1 MYRCAACLAGRQEH
15 WGSHVP
21 VLSSPPEGASQRDP
35 HGLLAALFSQRLD
48 AVVVTDTNLNITEYA
63 GGAEELYGWTRAE
76 ALGRHWPALVPTQLM
91 SGGGATPAEL
101 LRDEHD
107 VRADARV
114 KRKDGAWIEIQVS
127 ATGLRDAAGRLTGWL
142 GIARDLGGVR
152 QAEQRAQEQR
162 DEFAAIFDSSVVGV
176 AVAGPDGR
184 LLRINEALQRM
195 LGYSSDEIRGR
206 FLLEFTHPDD
216 LAIHEAPLRGLFEGQ
231 RDEAE
236 FEKRYV
242 HRDGTPVWSLTSV
255 GVLRDHAGAPRL
267 VISTLKNITARKAAE
282 ALTAEAERRLREAL
296 ESLIEGCML
305 VGRDWTYLFVNDTM
319 AGYCA
324 LPRASM
330 VGRRMPEVF
339 PGVEATAA
347 YASYARCMSG
357 GVPQQFENAYTYADG
372 RVGWYEQRVYPV
384 PEGIFVVAID
394 VTGRKAVE
402 QALMES
408 EAKFRFVVE
417 NASDAINLLD
427 LRTGKYV
434 LMNQRQVALTGFTQE
449 EMENLPASEAYDR
462 VHPEDRDISMEQQ
475 RRVAAGEDLELAVE
489 YRWRVKSG
497 EYRWFSDSRTLVRDE
512 AGRPVALVGVS
523 QDITERKRVEE
534 AIRQELRT
542 NQTLLEQLRSRKTLT
557 GHLPICMYCKKIHD
571 ADGRWHILEEFIS
584 SQTDVLFSHGLC
596 PACTER
602 FLQGNA

>member
-1 MYRCAACLAGRQEH
+1 MY
-15 WGSHVP
+15 VP
-21 VLSSPPEGASQRDP
+21 SSPPESASQCHP
-35 HGLLAALFSQRLD
+35 HALLDALFSQRLD
-48 AVVVTDTNLNITEYA
+48 AVVVTDTDLNITEYA
-63 GGAEELYGWTRAE
+63 GSAEELYGWTRAE
-76 ALGRHWPALVPTQLM
+76 ALGQHWPALVPTQLM
-91 SGGGATPAEL
+91 SGGGVTPAEL

-114 KRKDGAWIEIQVS
+114 MRKDGAWIEIQVS
-127 ATGLRDAAGRLTGWL
+127 ATGLRDDAGRLTGWL
-142 GIARDLGGVR
+142 GIARDLSGVR
-152 QAEQRAQEQR
+152 QAEQRARER
-162 DEFAAIFDSSVVGV
+162 SEEFAAVFDSSVVGV
-176 AVAGPDGR
+176 AVGGPDGR
-184 LLRINEALQRM
+184 LLRVNGALQRM
-195 LGYSSDEIRGR
+195 LGYSSDEMRGR

-216 LAIHEAPLRGLFEGQ
+216 VAIHEAPLRDLLEG
-231 RDEAE
+231 RRPEAE

-255 GVLRDHAGAPRL
+255 GVARDQAGAPRL
-267 VISTLKNITARKAAE
+267 VIATLKNITARKAAE
-282 ALTAEAERRLREAL
+282 AAAEENERRFRQTL
-296 ESLIEGCML
+296 ESMIEGCML
-305 VGRDWTYLFVNDTM
+305 VGRDWTYLFVNDAM

-339 PGVEATAA
+339 PGAEATAA
-347 YASYARCMSG
+347 FACYARCMSD
-357 GVPQQFENAYTYADG
+357 GVPKQFENTYTYADG

-402 QALMES
+402 QALLES

-427 LRTGKYV
+427 LRTGNYV
-434 LMNQRQVALTGFTQE
+434 LMNQRQVALTGFTKE
-449 EMENLPASEAYDR
+449 EMENLPASEAHDR
-462 VHPEDRDISMEQQ
+462 VHPEDRAISVEQQ

-512 AGRPVALVGVS
+512 TGRPVALVGVS
-523 QDITERKRVEE
+523 RDITERRRVEE

-557 GHLPICMYCKKIHD
+557 GHLPICMCCKKIHD
-571 ADGRWHILEEFIS
+571 ADGRWHLLEDYIS
-584 SQTDVLFSHGLC
+584 SHTDALFSHGLC
-596 PACTER
+596 PTCTER
-602 FLQGNA
+602 FLQGGA